1 MTRAD
6 EQRVAHMLEV
16 AAQISELV
24 QRGRDAFDRDIAVRF
39 AIERL
44 LEILGEA
51 ANSVARLTQAHFPDV
66 AWSDISRL
74 RIVLAHHY
82 HRVDPD
88 QVWSMATQ
96 DVPQLVA
103 ALQRGSGGDGG
114 ASFLNG

>member
-6 EQRVAHMLEV
+6 EQRIADMLEV
-16 AAQISELV
+16 ATHISELV
-24 QRGRDAFDRDIAVRF
+24 QRGHDAFTRDIAVRF

-51 ANSVARLTQAHFPDV
+51 ASAVAPATREQLPDV
-66 AWSDISRL
+66 AWRDIARL

-82 HRVDPD
+82 HRVDPE

-103 ALQRGSGGDGG
+103 ALRPSGGDC
-114 ASFLNG
+114 